1 VAASSGIPDVPH
13 AVQDVATPDDDDDEV
28 DDDDDADDDDDEECT
43 EGSGVGFKSEPPVL
57 SANDRAE
64 VWMIIDAYVIII
76 LQVAFVAELVRG
88 VDVGWSGRLLDRG
101 RTLLLRVPVG
111 ALPDGSKELFV
122 RVLEYAEEALGC
134 ERVLVRFSKACPDRA
149 LVIRTFMYFGFS
161 LLAPDMTMPIGIDD
175 EGEGCSDSIV
185 MVYKFD

>member
-1 VAASSGIPDVPH
+1 
-13 AVQDVATPDDDDDEV
+13 
-28 DDDDDADDDDDEECT
+28 
-43 EGSGVGFKSEPPVL
+43 
-57 SANDRAE
+57 
-64 VWMIIDAYVIII
+64 MIIDAYLIII